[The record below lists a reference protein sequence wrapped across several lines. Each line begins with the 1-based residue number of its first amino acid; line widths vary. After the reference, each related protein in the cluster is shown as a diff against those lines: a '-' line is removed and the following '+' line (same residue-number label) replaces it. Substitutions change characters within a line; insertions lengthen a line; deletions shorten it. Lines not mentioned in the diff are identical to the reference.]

1 MKVFWVLAWSTY
13 YPCGE
18 LGNVHS
24 AWSAR
29 EKAEEIAEAIKLD
42 YDWVRV
48 VDVSEILGIGDS
60 ND

>member
-1 MKVFWVLAWSTY
+1 MKVFWVLAWSSY
-13 YPCGE
+13 YPDGE

-24 AWSAR
+24 AWPTP
-29 EKAEEIAEAIKLD
+29 EKSKEVAEAIKQE

-48 VDVSEILGIGDS
+48 VDVSEILGIGGS